1 MAGRLIRIAAAQYP
15 LDRLASLADY
25 QVKAERWIGEAAARG
40 AHVAALPEYGGM
52 ELAALGGD
60 AVAADL
66 QGSLAAAA
74 DAAPPMLETYRRLAR
89 RHAITVLTPSTPERR
104 GTSFVNAA
112 HVVAPSGRSAVV
124 EKAIMTPFELAWGV
138 CAGGALP
145 VVDTPLARIGIAICY
160 DSEFPLLVRALAE
173 AGARL
178 ILVPS
183 CTERVTGWSR
193 VRTAAMARALES
205 QVLVATSPTVGTAEW
220 SPAVDVNTGA
230 AGVFAPADRGVSDH
244 GVIAE
249 GELNRPGFVRA
260 VLDFPPVMA
269 VRHEGE
275 VRTFEDWPA
284 QPGAAALSGKVKIVD
299 LD

>member
-160 DSEFPLLVRALAE
+160 DSEFPLLVRRLVE
-173 AGARL
+173 AGAELLL
-178 ILVPS
+178 IPS
-183 CTERVTGWSR
+183 CTERITGASR
-193 VRTAAMARALES
+193 IRTAALARALENGIAA
-205 QVLVATSPTVGTAEW
+205 VVSPTVGEARW
-220 SPAVDVNTGA
+220 SPAIDVNTGR
-230 AGVFAPADRGVSDH
+230 AGVYAPAEHGLSDTGV
-244 GVIAE
+244 VIE
-249 GELNRPGFVRA
+249 GDLNEPGW
-260 VLDFPPVMA
+260 VL
-269 VRHEGE
+269 GE
-275 VRTFEDWPA
+275 VDLGHLARIRLGGEMSNHQDWA
-284 QPGAAALSGKVKIVD
+284 LQPGAAPLPAATVVD
-299 LD
+299 LR